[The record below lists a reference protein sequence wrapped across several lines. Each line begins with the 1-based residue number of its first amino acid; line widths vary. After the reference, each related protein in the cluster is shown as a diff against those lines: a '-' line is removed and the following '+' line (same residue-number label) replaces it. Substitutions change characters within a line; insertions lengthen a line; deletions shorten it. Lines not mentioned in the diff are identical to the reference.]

1 MPKIPTM
8 LHAAGDYANGALL
21 LAAPRV
27 LPIRDR
33 RAQALAIGAGAKILT
48 LSAFTDYELGIR
60 RRIPMPVHL
69 LVDAVAGGLMI
80 AAGVGLRGQKG
91 TKLPDWL
98 PFVVVGA
105 GEIAAAGLTERAP
118 KRRRRQP
125 DPDAAAVA
133 PPSVPSPAPGIS
145 AGAPAAAAPP
155 VAPPPLE
162 TPGPSVTPPAQ
173 PESGTERRERIEA
186 NLAGDELSQT
196 GDDLVAREEAAAAA
210 EAAGIGGS
218 VPHDSDDPAMD
229 PVLQA
234 GGGEQDGWEMA
245 EAELIE
251 NATHGDG
258 GGQPERD
265 AFTPEAESD
274 RVTAVYG
281 EADEIPVSEVVE
293 DPPTSR
299 QDPGQGPGLAADR

>member
-1 MPKIPTM
+1 MPKIPTF

-33 RAQALAIGAGAKILT
+33 RAQALAVGAGAKILT
-48 LSAFTDYELGIR
+48 LSAFTDYELGVR

-69 LVDAVAGGLMI
+69 LVDAVAGGLMV
-80 AAGVGLRGQKG
+80 AAGVALRGQKG
-91 TKLPDWL
+91 AKLPDWL

-118 KRRRRQP
+118 KRRRH
-125 DPDAAAVA
+125 DPGAAAAA
-133 PPSVPSPAPGIS
+133 PPSVPSPPVGIS
-145 AGAPAAAAPP
+145 AAAPAAAAPP

-162 TPGPSVTPPAQ
+162 TPGPSLTPPAQ
-173 PESGTERRERIEA
+173 PESDTERRERIEA

-229 PVLQA
+229 PVYQA

-274 RVTAVYG
+274 RASAVYG
-281 EADEIPVSEVVE
+281 EADDIPVSEVVE
-293 DPPTSR
+293 DPATSGE
-299 QDPGQGPGLAADR
+299 DPGEGPGLAAER